1 MFSDR
6 RTDAQG
12 MRTARLA
19 TAGLGLALV
28 LGTAACGGSGSTG
41 TAGTTATTTPAPGAN
56 VNPNASGYVNTPVNK
71 ARTAVT
77 NLNQYQHQEE
87 QQTGG

>member
-1 MFSDR
+1 MFSGR
-6 RTDAQG
+6 RTDAPD

-19 TAGLGLALV
+19 TVGLGLALV
-28 LGTAACGGSGSTG
+28 LGTAACGGGGSSG

-56 VNPNASGYVNTPVNK
+56 VNPNANGYVGSPVNK
-71 ARTAVT
+71 AKTAVT